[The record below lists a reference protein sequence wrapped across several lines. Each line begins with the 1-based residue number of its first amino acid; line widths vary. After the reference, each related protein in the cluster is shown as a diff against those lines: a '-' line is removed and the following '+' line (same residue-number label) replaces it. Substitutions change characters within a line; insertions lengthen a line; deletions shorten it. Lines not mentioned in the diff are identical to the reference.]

1 VVSNAEMRVCAIVV
15 LVCFVAIGSSNS
27 SEVAPQVV
35 YGTYLGG
42 RHKECATAIAADGFG
57 NAYVVGRT
65 PSPDFPVTA
74 GAFSTTTS
82 VNNDDW
88 TGFVSKI
95 SEHGDQ
101 LLYSTFLGGNYRSS
115 ANAIAVDSKG
125 RAFVV
130 GSTCSSKFPTTASAI
145 LQKAPGS
152 DKVEVCDGFVA
163 WLDASG
169 SKLEYGTYLGGSR
182 SDAATA
188 VALGP
193 GENVVYIGG
202 YTSSPDFPVTGSA
215 IQTKL
220 LGATNGFIS
229 EIDVQTGKL
238 LYSTYLGGSGNDRVT
253 RIVVAKDGEVFVAGV
268 TDSNQWPNYKMSQFG
283 KVGATDG
290 FILKVDP
297 SRKLRPAGVR
307 IGGSGDESLTSMDM
321 DSYGDIYAVG
331 TTDSPNFPVKGVH
344 ARDAGSGFVLKIS
357 GRKFGEGPAGVAWS
371 RRIGGH
377 GEDALLS
384 VSARMPASLF
394 VSGRS
399 GSTDF
404 PATRKAI
411 YRHLEVRNDSIL
423 ARLRAYDGEIQYA
436 TFVGGTRHPD
446 ANWYNDEA
454 AGVFANSNGDVYVT
468 GCTVDDRL
476 PVTAGAL
483 QAQRKGNADAFVLR
497 MRFAASEQAIQAD
510 KGKKKGR

>member
-1 VVSNAEMRVCAIVV
+1 MRLCRIVV
-15 LVCFVAIGSSNS
+15 LTCFVVFGSSNS
-27 SEVAPQVV
+27 CEVAPQIV

-42 RHKECATAIAADGFG
+42 RYKECATAIAVDGFR
-57 NAYVVGRT
+57 NAYIAGRT

-74 GAFSTTTS
+74 GAFSTTTN

-188 VALGP
+188 VAVGP
-193 GENVVYIGG
+193 GEDVVYIGG
-202 YTSSPDFPVTGSA
+202 YTSSPDFPVTSSA
-215 IQTKL
+215 LQTKL
-220 LGATNGFIS
+220 FGATNGFLS

-253 RIVVAKDGEVFVAGV
+253 RIAVTNGGEVFVAGV
-268 TDSNQWPNYKMSQFG
+268 TDSKQWPNYKLGQFG
-283 KVGATDG
+283 RVGATDG
-290 FILKVDP
+290 FILRIDP
-297 SRKLRPAGVR
+297 SGKLRPAGIR
-307 IGGSGDESLTSMDM
+307 IGGSGDESLTSMDI
-321 DSYGDIYAVG
+321 DAHGDIYAVG
-331 TTDSPNFPVKGVH
+331 TTDSPNFPVKG
-344 ARDAGSGFVLKIS
+344 ARTRDVDSGFVLKIN
-357 GRKFGEGPAGVAWS
+357 GRKFGEGPAGVVWS

-384 VSARMPASLF
+384 VSARMPDSVF

-399 GSTDF
+399 GSRDF
-404 PATRKAI
+404 PVTRNAI
-411 YRHLEVRNDSIL
+411 YKRLEVRNDSIL

-436 TFVGGTRHPD
+436 TFVGGTRHPE
-446 ANWYNDEA
+446 ASWYNDEA
-454 AGVFANSNGDVYVT
+454 TGVFAKNNGDVYVT

-497 MRFAASEQAIQAD
+497 MKFAASQQTIQAD
-510 KGKKKGR
+510 KSKNTGR

>member
-1 VVSNAEMRVCAIVV
+1 MRVCAIVV

-42 RHKECATAIAADGFG
+42 RHKECATAIAVDGFG
-57 NAYVVGRT
+57 NAHVAGRT

-88 TGFVSKI
+88 TGLVSKI

-188 VALGP
+188 VAVGP
-193 GENVVYIGG
+193 GEDVVYIGG
-202 YTSSPDFPVTGSA
+202 YTSSADFPVTSSA
-215 IQTKL
+215 LQTKL
-220 LGATNGFIS
+220 FGATNGFLS

-253 RIVVAKDGEVFVAGV
+253 RIVVARDGEVFVAGV
-268 TDSNQWPNYKMSQFG
+268 TDSNQWPNYKLGQFG
-283 KVGATDG
+283 RVGATDG
-290 FILKVDP
+290 FILRIDP
-297 SRKLRPAGVR
+297 SGKLRPAGIR
-307 IGGSGDESLTSMDM
+307 IGGSGDESLASMDI
-321 DSYGDIYAVG
+321 DAHGDIYAVG
-331 TTDSPNFPVKGVH
+331 TTDSPNFPVKGAH
-344 ARDAGSGFVLKIS
+344 ARDVGSGFVLKIN
-357 GRKFGEGPAGVAWS
+357 GRKFGEGPAGVVWS

-384 VSARMPASLF
+384 VSARMPDSVF

-399 GSTDF
+399 GSRDF
-404 PATRKAI
+404 PVTRNAI
-411 YRHLEVRNDSIL
+411 YKRLEVPNDSIL

-436 TFVGGTRHPD
+436 TFVGGTRHPE
-446 ANWYNDEA
+446 ASWYNDEA
-454 AGVFANSNGDVYVT
+454 TGVFANNNGDIYVT

-497 MRFAASEQAIQAD
+497 MKFAASQQTIQAD
-510 KGKKKGR
+510 KSKNTGR